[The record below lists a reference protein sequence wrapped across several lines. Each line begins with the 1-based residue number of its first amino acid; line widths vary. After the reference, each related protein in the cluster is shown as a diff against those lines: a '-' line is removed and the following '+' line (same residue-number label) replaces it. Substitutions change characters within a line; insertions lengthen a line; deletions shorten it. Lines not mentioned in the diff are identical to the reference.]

1 MVQAFFLRF
10 AISRDAHERAGAG
23 SPAPAAPA
31 APAAAKPMNS
41 RLFSR
46 MTSSAY
52 FAFAFSA
59 HLAFITFMRGVSPFA
74 LRRLAFSSPSCSS
87 DQMTFSRKAW

>member
-23 SPAPAAPA
+23 SPAPVAPA

-46 MTSSAY
+46 MMSSAY
-52 FAFAFSA
+52 FAFSA
-59 HLAFITFMRGVSPFA
+59 HLAFITFMRGVSSFA
-74 LRRLAFSSPSCSS
+74 LRRLGFSSPSCSS